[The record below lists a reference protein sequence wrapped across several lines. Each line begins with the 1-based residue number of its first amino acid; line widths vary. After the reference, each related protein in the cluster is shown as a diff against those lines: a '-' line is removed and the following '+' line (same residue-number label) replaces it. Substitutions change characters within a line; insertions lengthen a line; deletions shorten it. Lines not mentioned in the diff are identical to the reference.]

1 MSQVLYQKYR
11 PKDFNEVYGQN
22 HITTILEKTLESGNF
37 SHAYLFEGPRGTGKT
52 SVARIAANRLRC
64 APEDIIEID
73 AASHRK
79 VEHARTLR
87 ESVRNLPFR
96 SEKKVYIIDE
106 VHMLTTEAFNTLLK
120 TIEEP
125 PSHTIFILATTEPH
139 KIPDTIR
146 SRCEIFQFKR
156 PSIVTLKKMV
166 EDIAKREGV
175 ELEAGVSD
183 MVSFLGDGSFRDT
196 QTVLQKLIAYFRAR
210 GKLLIKL
217 SETET
222 FMRVPS
228 TKLIQSLLSALAKGE
243 VGEAIEYI
251 QRAKEEEFDAQLFMK
266 LLIQSFR
273 KILQLRFSPSLGE
286 KVKQEEGEENYT
298 FFNTLARE
306 RNALRAGL
314 LQKLL
319 ENQRLFQTA
328 QDPYIPLELA
338 ILHFFDRKEGVESK

>member
-11 PKDFNEVYGQN
+11 PKDFNEVYGQD

-52 SVARIAANRLRC
+52 SIARIVANKLGC
-64 APEDIIEID
+64 APEDTIEID

-139 KIPDTIR
+139 KIPETIR

-156 PSIVTLKKMV
+156 PSVVTLKKMV
-166 EDIAKREGV
+166 EDIAQKEGMK
-175 ELEAGVSD
+175 LEAGVSD

-196 QTVLQKLIAYFRAR
+196 QTVLQKLLSFFRA
-210 GKLLIKL
+210 KEESVISL
-217 SETET
+217 SEAEV
-222 FMRVPS
+222 FLRVPS
-228 TKLIQSLLSALAKGE
+228 TKLIHSLISALAKGD

-251 QRAKEEEFDAQLFMK
+251 QRTKEEEFDAQLFMK
-266 LLIQSFR
+266 LLIQSLR
-273 KILQLRFSPSLGE
+273 RILQLRFSPSLGE
-286 KVKQEEGEENYT
+286 KVKREQGEESYT
-298 FFNTLARE
+298 FFNRLARE
-306 RNALRAGL
+306 RNMLRANL
-314 LQKLL
+314 LQKFL
-319 ENQRLFQTA
+319 ENQRLFQLA

-338 ILHFFDRKEGVESK
+338 ILDFFDKKEGERGK